1 MSIAIVPT
9 RAFADQRPGT
19 AGLRKRVAVFRQ
31 PGYLENFIQAVFD
44 AQPELKGGSLVV
56 GGDGRFWN
64 REAIRSLLCIA
75 AANGVAQVSVA
86 RGGLLSTP
94 AASMEIR
101 ARGATGGFLLTASHN
116 PGGPEGDFGIKFNVA
131 SGGQASEAL
140 CERIFARSREIH
152 RYKLFENAP
161 EVDLDELG
169 RTQLGAMAVE
179 VFDPVPAYADAL
191 ERLFDFE
198 RIRGALRNGLK
209 VHFDAFNAITGPFAE
224 EVLVR
229 RLGVPAS
236 SVVHAK
242 PLPDFGGK
250 HPDPNPQTCAALVA
264 LAGRAD
270 APDLLAA
277 SDGDGDR
284 NMILGKG
291 VLVSPGDSL
300 AVLAA
305 NAQRVPGYAAGLR
318 GLARSMPT
326 SRAVD
331 RVAAKLGIPL
341 HETPTGWRFFCN
353 LLEAGRISLCGEES
367 FGTSSDHAREKDGL
381 WAVLFWL
388 DLLAATGASVRELL
402 ERHWAEFGR
411 DYFMREDWQ
420 IPDGALGKSV
430 LDGAVAALPT
440 LAGRRCGALVVA
452 SADSFAYTDP
462 VDGSVSRNQ
471 GLRVL
476 FEGGARGVLRASG
489 TDTAGLTLRFY
500 LERHAAPGTDHGLAP
515 AQALAEVAAAMH
527 ELTRVREL
535 TGLVGPKLVV

>member
-31 PGYLENFIQAVFD
+31 PNYLENFVQSVFD
-44 AQPELKGGSLVV
+44 ALPELRGGSIVV

-64 REAIRSLLCIA
+64 REAIRTLLCIA
-75 AANGVAQVSVA
+75 AANGVTRASVA

-131 SGGQASEAL
+131 GGGQASAAL
-140 CERIFARSREIH
+140 CERIHARSREIH
-152 RYKLFENAP
+152 RYKLLDDAP
-161 EVDLDELG
+161 ELELDELG
-169 RTQLGAMAVE
+169 VHRLGAMSVE

-191 ERLFDFE
+191 AQLFDFD
-198 RIRGALRNGLK
+198 RIRGALRAGLD
-209 VHFDAFNAITGPFAE
+209 VRFDALNGVAGPFAE
-224 EVLVR
+224 EILAR
-229 RLGVPAS
+229 RLGVPAAGILR
-236 SVVHAK
+236 AK

-250 HPDPNPQTCAALVA
+250 PPDPNPHTCAALIA
-264 LAGRAD
+264 TAGRDD
-270 APDLLAA
+270 APDLIGAT
-277 SDGDGDR
+277 DGDGDR
-284 NMILGKG
+284 NLILGKG
-291 VLVSPGDSL
+291 VMVSPGDSL

-305 NAQRVPGYAAGLR
+305 NARLVPGYAGGLK
-318 GLARSMPT
+318 GIARSMPT
-326 SRAVD
+326 SRAID
-331 RVAAKLGIPL
+331 RVAARLGVPL
-341 HETPTGWRFFCN
+341 HETPTGWRYFCN
-353 LLEAGRISLCGEES
+353 LLESGRISLCGEES

-388 DLLAATGASVRELL
+388 DLLATTRLSVRELL
-402 ERHWAEFGR
+402 ERHWQDFGR
-411 DYFMREDWQ
+411 DYYLREDWLV
-420 IPDGALGKSV
+420 PDANLGRSV
-430 LDGAVAALPT
+430 LDGMTAT
-440 LAGRRCGALVVA
+440 LATLPGRRLGSLTVE

-476 FEGGARGVLRASG
+476 FAGGARGVLRASG
-489 TDTAGLTLRFY
+489 TDTSGVTLRFY
-500 LERHAAPGTDHGLAP
+500 LERHEPPAGDHGLLP
-515 AQALAEVAAAMH
+515 AQALAEVTAAMH

-535 TGLVGPKLVV
+535 TGLAGPKLVV